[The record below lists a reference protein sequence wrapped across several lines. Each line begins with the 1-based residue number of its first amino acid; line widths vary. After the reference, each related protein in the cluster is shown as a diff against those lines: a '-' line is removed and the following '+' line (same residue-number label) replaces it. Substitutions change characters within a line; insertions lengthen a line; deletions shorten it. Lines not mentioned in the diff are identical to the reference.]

1 MQKIVREY
9 EEYLNRKLTNLLLEI
24 MEYPPKREILYLG
37 LCYCQI
43 SKTLDLS
50 EVNLTELKKC
60 LKKYL
65 IDFENY
71 PWKDYLL
78 ELEIF
83 FLREGED
90 NFIRGKKVM
99 TYAPTNGMVFLSL
112 DPRYGFMKNRFCQ
125 RIYKYWFVSQKWE
138 NLYAAPQSGWQVLEV
153 AVSFFNEQLYWE
165 TSQYLDYY
173 LPYLKSSK
181 ELLLYR
187 ILKHLTL
194 IGMLVEKSN
203 IKYAVEEIDSLLDFL
218 NQFKKELKGCKF
230 DINALKRD
238 LKQYKKRIKKK
249 RLGYIPPILIR
260 KKQKKLGLGRFIK
273 NLTRLLKFR

>member
-1 MQKIVREY
+1 MQKILQEY
-9 EEYLNRKLTNLLLEI
+9 EEYLNKKFTNLLLEI

-43 SKTLDLS
+43 AKTFDLS
-50 EVNLTELKKC
+50 EVNLSELKKC

-65 IDFENY
+65 IEFDSY

-90 NFIRGKKVM
+90 NFIKGKKVIA
-99 TYAPTNGMVFLSL
+99 YAPSDELVFLGL
-112 DPRYGFMKNRFCQ
+112 DPRYNFMKNRLCQ
-125 RIYKYWFVSQKWE
+125 KIYKYWFISQKWE
-138 NLYAAPQSGWQVLEV
+138 NSYTAPQSGTEVLET
-153 AVSFFNEQLYWE
+153 AISLFNEQLYWE

-173 LPYLKSSK
+173 LPYLNGSK

-187 ILKHLTL
+187 VLKHLSL
-194 IGMLVEKSN
+194 IGMTVEKGN
-203 IKYAVEEIDSLLDFL
+203 AKQAIEEIESLSEFL
-218 NQFKKELKGCKF
+218 NQFKKELKGCSY
-230 DINALKRD
+230 DIKKLEKD
-238 LKQYKKRIKKK
+238 LKQYKKWIGKR

-260 KKQKKLGLGRFIK
+260 KRQKKLGLR
-273 NLTRLLKFR
+273 NLLKSFLRKIKG